1 MQTTQPMSDN
11 NLNLLRIL
19 FIVKACFNFLGMLF
33 FLAYAFMGSFI
44 NGIVNSQPE
53 TTGNQDPFPEPI
65 FWMFFIIGLI
75 GALICLVF
83 GILTLV
89 GASKMKKRKGYNF
102 IFAVGIINCF
112 TGMLGIAL
120 GIFTFIEL
128 SKPHVKAL
136 FLPQNK
142 EKIGF

>member
-1 MQTTQPMSDN
+1 MQTTQTLQNN

-33 FLAYAFMGSFI
+33 FVLYAFMGSFL
-44 NGIVNSQPE
+44 NMMVSNLPE
-53 TTGNQDPFPEPI
+53 NRGAEEHFPEPL
-65 FWMFFIIGLI
+65 FWVFFIIGSV

-83 GILTLV
+83 GILTIM
-89 GASKMKKRKGYNF
+89 GASRIKSHRSYNF

-120 GIFTFIEL
+120 GVFTFIEL
-128 SKPHVKAL
+128 SKPEVKAL
-136 FLPQNK
+136 FIPK
-142 EKIGF
+142 TKTKVGF